1 MTLTA
6 RPPAAEPVAS
16 ATELRRPPSTLRA
29 VATIART
36 DFSRLARDRV
46 ALFFIVVLPV
56 VIIVIIGT
64 SMGSQATHTP
74 VGVIDLDRTEAS
86 AQLVQALRDS
96 GVVEVSPFDSTPE
109 MQQQIRTQN
118 VLAGISIPAGYAATL
133 DRGDVAVVTLLAD
146 QKQESTMTLSSVIA
160 NVVDRQ
166 GQVLAAARF
175 AAAQRNGDPRSLLER
190 ARANQL
196 RLQPVTVEVETTGRE
211 SLSST
216 NRFAYTAPSNLV
228 LFVFINSITG
238 ATALVESRRLGVTRR
253 MLAAPISVGTL
264 VLGAGCTRLLVA
276 LLQSVLIILVGSLIF
291 GVRWG
296 DPFAV
301 AALVLVFALLATG
314 AGLLIGSLAKK
325 PEQVPAMGIPISMG
339 LAMLGGCMWPLE
351 VVPPALQAA
360 GHLTPHAWAMD
371 AWIAVSFEG
380 GGLGTIALDLLVLGA
395 TAVVLLGLANWR
407 LRRVL
412 RA

>member
-1 MTLTA
+1 MTVTEHPPTA
-6 RPPAAEPVAS
+6 PAVAAPPVD
-16 ATELRRPPSTLRA
+16 RHPPSAMRA
-29 VATIART
+29 VVTIART

-64 SMGSQATHTP
+64 SMGSQASHTP
-74 VGVIDLDRTEAS
+74 IGVVDLDRTEAS

-96 GVVEVSPFDSTPE
+96 GVVEPSLFESTKE

-118 VLAGISIPAGYAATL
+118 VVGGISIPAGYAATL

-146 QKQESTMTLSSVIA
+146 QKQESTMTLSSVVG
-160 NVVDRQ
+160 NVIDRQ

-175 AAAQRNGDPRSLLER
+175 AAAQTNGDPQLLLER
-190 ARANQL
+190 AKANQL
-196 RLQPVTVEVETTGRE
+196 RLQPVTVEVEMTGRE

-253 MLAAPISVGTL
+253 TLAAPISVGTL

-276 LLQSVLIILVGSLIF
+276 LLQSVLILVVGSVIF

-296 DPFAV
+296 DPLAV
-301 AALVLVFALLATG
+301 TALVLVFAFLATG

-380 GGLGTIALDLLVLGA
+380 GGLSAIAVDLLVLGGA
-395 TAVVLLGLANWR
+395 AAVLLALANWR